1 MAVITEVRFRPDS
14 STSHAN
20 YSPSRNPDM
29 NVAET
34 TKYDGITVSQS
45 YGGKIYTNERY
56 GKQLEYE
63 LSYTNLSEADKS
75 KLEVLVN
82 QVKGRKLAFQF
93 SADGGSSYIDV
104 RFTANDLKFTQTAY
118 SIYSTTFTIRQEI

>member
-1 MAVITEVRFRPDS
+1 
-14 STSHAN
+14 
-20 YSPSRNPDM
+20 M

-93 SADGGSSYIDV
+93 SADGGSNYIDV

-118 SIYSTTFTIRQEI
+118 SIYSVSFNIRQEI

>member
-1 MAVITEVRFRPDS
+1 
-14 STSHAN
+14 
-20 YSPSRNPDM
+20 M

-34 TKYDGITVSQS
+34 TNYKGITVSQS

-63 LSYTNLSEADKS
+63 LSYTNLSEADKA

-104 RFTANDLKFTQTAY
+104 RFVSENLKFTQTAY
-118 SIYSTTFTIRQEI
+118 SIYSTSFSIRQEI